1 MNPGPSD
8 SNILG
13 RPCSLGWRL
22 RDLSTGNLTFGRKC
36 TGNMTFF
43 GDGTLQGYLFEVPGV
58 GTVEFDGRR
67 TEGGNLEVDLQHEWD
82 AFVAE
87 AYRR

>member
-1 MNPGPSD
+1 MDPGPSD
-8 SNILG
+8 PDSLG

-22 RDLSTGNLTFGRKC
+22 RDLETGQLTFGRKC
-36 TGNMTFF
+36 TGTMTFS
-43 GDGTLQGYLFEVPGV
+43 GYGIVEGCLYEVPGV
-58 GTVEFDGRR
+58 GSLVFEGMRVEG
-67 TEGGNLEVDLQHEWD
+67 ESLEDDLKGEWD